1 MTATILILDL
11 STSGFNEHK
20 DQILEV
26 CCILLDADKLDVLHT
41 FSEVIAHEPDSFK
54 APAFHA
60 ALIEECFGGEHAKRL
75 SQVEGMLLA
84 GPWTRADAICNRA
97 LDFDL
102 RFLRVHMPAFAKALE
117 RKLPIELKAS
127 EFQAVNN
134 GVPEF
139 VNSNPRTYRAS
150 DDAIAAYEEYVYY
163 QAFVRAAIQCTCS
176 AAIK

>member
-1 MTATILILDL
+1 MSATILIVDAA
-11 STSGFNEHK
+11 TSGFREQT

-26 CCILLDADKLDVLHT
+26 CCILVDADTLDVIHT

-54 APAFHA
+54 APKFHE
-60 ALIEECFGGEHAKRL
+60 ALLEECFSGEHAKRL
-75 SQVEGMLLA
+75 SMVEGLLLA
-84 GPWTRADAICNRA
+84 GPWTRADAVCNRA
-97 LDFDL
+97 LDFDM

-176 AAIK
+176 AVIK